1 MLEVVEIPSELA
13 LFQFPDAVQ
22 ARLQSLLDRQDE
34 GGALSQAE
42 RQEAEGLVELAEF
55 LSLLRLR
62 STQKSM
68 FEKPKS
74 NPPNP
79 LKKATVYTQVG

>member
-34 GGALSQAE
+34 GGSLSQAE

-62 STQKSM
+62 STQKGQQS
-68 FEKPKS
+68 
-74 NPPNP
+74 
-79 LKKATVYTQVG
+79 